1 MTVRKSAASS
11 IVTALVTALA
21 MATPGAALL
30 RPGGWRRGRHGRIG
44 CKRILAIELVARQ
57 DTQQRDHDQR
67 MGQGEGE
74 IIDHGMVLPAALL
87 MPRG

>member
-1 MTVRKSAASS
+1 MSEISVPRTVGPAVVGERSS
-11 IVTALVTALA
+11 
-21 MATPGAALL
+21 
-30 RPGGWRRGRHGRIG
+30 GGWRFGRHGRIG